1 MLRSN
6 YIFTILVSCLFIIGG
21 PFYQRS
27 MAEEKNEKRLIT
39 DQMNPAEVQKG
50 SSEETILNERAVDR
64 SPGEAISDA
73 DRIISLQNTIAAEEE
88 NIEKLKKELKDRQA
102 AFDDASNSLKDLTR
116 KREEQQ
122 KKLQKLKE
130 KGKSYNTEKLEGDIS
145 QLKEEQKLIK
155 VSSALAF
162 QALKTVQQQIE
173 TIGDKIQKDRY
184 ILDKLKGE
192 KKSEESIP
200 LLTSPSTIP
209 STKRVDPKITPPL
222 PTLTARLPEKETSR
236 ENAQAP
242 IGKPAT
248 AEQIAARKEAEKKAK
263 EAFEAEQSIFEYME
277 RKEILEEQIAL
288 QEKQLQTARD
298 TSDNLDKILSLR
310 QQELEEKIIGK
321 APQEELLKI
330 QKEIRSIYDETE
342 KIEDDNRE
350 REDRLRDLHLQYEA
364 ILREELEIMGE
375 AERKRNEAETAR
387 KKRVWIE
394 SPFHPQNML
403 RWATTHGPQM
413 LLTIFVLIA
422 LRFVAHL
429 SAERLARLMVKRGR
443 GIIDERESRAKTL
456 SEAFK
461 YATSLVIVVGGAL
474 LLLEAAGVNIKT
486 LLGGAAVL
494 GLAVAF
500 GAQNLMRDYFSGF
513 MILLEE
519 QYKLND
525 VITIGD
531 ATGVVEHMTMRTT
544 VLRDLE
550 GRAHFIPNGQITHV
564 TNRTH
569 DWSQALFNIR
579 ISYKEDVDRVIDILI
594 ELAKELQHDPEYSS
608 AVIGEPRMLGVD
620 DLDESAIVIKF
631 IMKTQPK
638 KMWPV
643 RREMLRRIKNR
654 FDELGIKIP
663 VPRRIAIEQQ
673 EDDKGGKQK

>member
-1 MLRSN
+1 
-6 YIFTILVSCLFIIGG
+6 
-21 PFYQRS
+21 
-27 MAEEKNEKRLIT
+27 MAEAQNEKILIT
-39 DQMNPAEVQKG
+39 AQKNLGEVQKG
-50 SSEETILNERAVDR
+50 SSEETVLKERAVDESAR
-64 SPGEAISDA
+64 EEISDA
-73 DRIISLQNTIAAEEE
+73 DRIISLQITIAAEEE
-88 NIEKLKKELKDRQA
+88 NLEKLKKELKERQA
-102 AFDDASNSLKDLTR
+102 AFDNASNSLKDLTR
-116 KREEQQ
+116 KREKKQ
-122 KKLQKLKE
+122 KKLHQVKE
-130 KGKSYNTEKLEGDIS
+130 KDKSYNTEKLEGEIAK
-145 QLKEEQKLIK
+145 LKEEQKLIK
-155 VSSALAF
+155 VSSDLAF

-173 TIGDKIQKDRY
+173 TIGDKIWKDRD

-192 KKSEESIP
+192 KKSEEILP
-200 LLTSPSTIP
+200 LVASPSTIP
-209 STKRVDPKITPPL
+209 STERVDPKITPVL
-222 PTLTARLPEKETSR
+222 PMLNTQPPKNKPSR
-236 ENAQAP
+236 EETP
-242 IGKPAT
+242 IEKPAT
-248 AEQIAARKEAEKKAK
+248 AEQIAVRKEAEKKAK

-375 AERKRNEAETAR
+375 AERKREEAETAR

-550 GRAHFIPNGQITHV
+550 GRAHFIPNGQITRV

-579 ISYKEDVDRVIDILI
+579 ISYKEDVDRVMDILI

-608 AVIGEPRMLGVD
+608 AVIGDPRMLGVD

-663 VPRRIAIEQQ
+663 VPRRIALEQQ
-673 EDDKGGKQK
+673 EDDKGSKQK